1 MIITNIKVPSDFGVN
16 FNCKIYTEYTVDS
29 KTKFLEFIIDDK
41 LSFSFQVDHLS
52 NELARVVGVLR
63 RLSVILPPSALRSLH
78 DLHLAE

>member
-1 MIITNIKVPSDFGVN
+1 MSFSFGM
-16 FNCKIYTEYTVDS
+16 FS
-29 KTKFLEFIIDDK
+29 S

-78 DLHLAE
+78 YLHLAE